1 MLSCNTL
8 LTWYAVYMQIFLRAN
23 MLVHITMQVL
33 EVFVVL
39 LPSQLAVIAS
49 FSFQHT
55 AQIHQR
61 GGLHPCWVCWLLNH
75 YFSKLGKKKN
85 VVYFPQKV
93 QNPQSWLRPRPHSV
107 SPAQWAQ
114 RAGVQFCSLPVP
126 TLWASPFPAHLMLS
140 LDVTNWVFKLL
151 QVAAPLQQSLAL
163 LFCSLTLGFQVRTCW
178 ISPER
183 TKLLVAS
190 LIYAA
195 SPFDLCFFNTGTE
208 DSPHNVSVRKGL
220 NSLLGPSGTSNQLYI
235 MYLLES
241 FLS

>member
-1 MLSCNTL
+1 
-8 LTWYAVYMQIFLRAN
+8 
-23 MLVHITMQVL
+23 MLVHIIMEVL

-39 LPSQLAVIAS
+39 LLSQLAVIAS
-49 FSFQHT
+49 FSFQHK

-61 GGLHPCWVCWLLNH
+61 GGLHPFWVCWQLNQ
-75 YFSKLGKKKN
+75 YFSKLGEKIY

-93 QNPQSWLRPRPHSV
+93 QNPQSWLRPRPHLV

-114 RAGVQFCSLPVP
+114 RAGVQLCSLPVP

-163 LFCSLTLGFQVRTCW
+163 LFCSLTLGLQVRTCW
-178 ISPER
+178 ISLER

-190 LIYAA
+190 LIFAA
-195 SPFDLCFFNTGTE
+195 SPFDLCFFNMWAE
-208 DSPHNVSVRKGL
+208 DSPHNVRIGL
-220 NSLLGPSGTSNQLYI
+220 ISLLGPSGT
-235 MYLLES
+235 
-241 FLS
+241 